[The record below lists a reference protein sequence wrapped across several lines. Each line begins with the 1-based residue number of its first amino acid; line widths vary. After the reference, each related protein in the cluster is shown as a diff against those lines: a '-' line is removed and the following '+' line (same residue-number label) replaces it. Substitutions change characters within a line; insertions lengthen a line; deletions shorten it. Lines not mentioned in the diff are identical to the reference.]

1 VIALTTI
8 ARGDASR
15 IVDSRRVVVRTPE
28 EWRVLWAL
36 HAGPD
41 AAAPAIDFDS
51 VIIAAAFAGE
61 KPTAGHG
68 IEIIGAI
75 GDLDGVRVIVD
86 DHAPGPAMVTA
97 QILTSPF
104 HIVSF
109 PRTEREVRWS
119 EGDFAAEDRGPR
131 AEARTKPGSRTAH
144 LGPRTADFG
153 AQTSDVEPRTADLG
167 PRTSGLR
174 SRTADLGSRTS
185 DLDTTTSSGL
195 SPTAA
200 SVLAY
205 LAGPFSGALMLFV
218 GPSNPD
224 VRFHAWQSII
234 ALGGLGLAVMA
245 SYLLAFAA
253 LFVSATGV
261 SLLVRV
267 STAMWL
273 ALLIVWAICLWKA
286 VSGERWKLPLAG
298 EYAERIAT
306 STRPTPARQ
315 APPTR

>member
-15 IVDSRRVVVRTPE
+15 IVDPRRVVVRTPE
-28 EWRVLWAL
+28 EWRMLWAL

-41 AAAPAIDFDS
+41 GTAPAINFDS
-51 VIIAAAFAGE
+51 AIVAAAFAGE
-61 KPTAGHG
+61 KPTAGQG

-75 GDLDGVRVIVD
+75 GDMEGVRLLVEE
-86 DHAPGPAMVTA
+86 HAPGQGMVAA
-97 QILTSPF
+97 QVMTSPF

-119 EGDFAAEDRGPR
+119 EPGAREAGRG
-131 AEARTKPGSRTAH
+131 TGNSGSGGSA
-144 LGPRTADFG
+144 
-153 AQTSDVEPRTADLG
+153 TST
-167 PRTSGLR
+167 
-174 SRTADLGSRTS
+174 
-185 DLDTTTSSGL
+185 GL
-195 SPTAA
+195 SPIAA

-205 LAGPFSGALMLFV
+205 LAGPFSGALMLLAER
-218 GPSNPD
+218 SNPD

-234 ALGGLGLAVMA
+234 ALGGLGLAVLA
-245 SYLLAFAA
+245 GFLLSFAA

-267 STAMWL
+267 SIAIWL
-273 ALLIVWAICLWKA
+273 ALLVVWAICLWKA

>member
-15 IVDSRRVVVRTPE
+15 IIDPRRVVVRTPE
-28 EWRVLWAL
+28 EWRMLWAL

-41 AAAPAIDFDS
+41 AAAPPIEFESAI
-51 VIIAAAFAGE
+51 VAAAFAGE

-75 GDLDGVRVIVD
+75 GDMDGVRLIVEER
-86 DHAPGPAMVTA
+86 ALGPGMVAA

-109 PRTEREVRWS
+109 PRTERDVRWS
-119 EGDFAAEDRGPR
+119 EPGVRDAGSGARNPNPSSPNTDAGLSHPAARTPR
-131 AEARTKPGSRTAH
+131 ADP
-144 LGPRTADFG
+144 
-153 AQTSDVEPRTADLG
+153 
-167 PRTSGLR
+167 
-174 SRTADLGSRTS
+174 
-185 DLDTTTSSGL
+185 TTSTGL

-205 LAGPFSGALMLFV
+205 LAGPFSGALMLFAE
-218 GPSNPD
+218 PSNPD

-245 SYLLAFAA
+245 SYVLAFAA

-267 STAMWL
+267 STAIWL
-273 ALLIVWAICLWKA
+273 ALLVVWAVCLWKA

-298 EYAERIAT
+298 EYAERMAT

-315 APPTR
+315 APPTP

>member
-8 ARGDASR
+8 AHGDASR

-41 AAAPAIDFDS
+41 AEAPAIDFAS
-51 VIIAAAFAGE
+51 TIVAAAFAGE

-68 IEIIGAI
+68 IEIVAAI
-75 GDLDGVRVIVD
+75 DEPDGVRLVLEQR
-86 DHAPGPAMVTA
+86 APGPGMLAA

-104 HIVSF
+104 HIVAC
-109 PRTEREVRWS
+109 PRTDREVRWS
-119 EGDFAAEDRGPR
+119 GSGVRNAESGMRD
-131 AEARTKPGSRTAH
+131 AGSGTRNPESTSASFVTSSDSASRVPH
-144 LGPRTADFG
+144 AG
-153 AQTSDVEPRTADLG
+153 A
-167 PRTSGLR
+167 
-174 SRTADLGSRTS
+174 
-185 DLDTTTSSGL
+185 TTSTGL
-195 SPTAA
+195 SPSAA

-205 LAGPFSGALMLFV
+205 LAGPFSGALMLFAE
-218 GPSNPD
+218 PSNPD

-234 ALGGLGLAVMA
+234 ALGGLGLALVA
-245 SYLLAFAA
+245 SYMLAFAA

-267 STAMWL
+267 STAIWL
-273 ALLIVWAICLWKA
+273 ALLVVWAICLWKA

-298 EYAERIAT
+298 EYAERMAT

-315 APPTR
+315 APPTS